1 MKRPETIPCHS
12 VTLETG
18 LGRFY
23 VNIGEVGGK
32 PHELQITGGKS
43 GNSVRVKA
51 EVVGR
56 LVTLAF
62 KHKIPIEEIVNEL
75 EGIGGENAQWNASE
89 NSLVLSIPDGVGKIL
104 RKMYVSTTKD

>member
-12 VTLETG
+12 ATLETG

-75 EGIGGENAQWNASE
+75 EGIGGENSKWHNDE
-89 NSLVLSIPDGVGKIL
+89 LVLSIPDGVGKIL
-104 RKMYVSTTKD
+104 RKRYVKGG